1 MKKKLCITTVLVVC
15 HFGVFAE
22 SLLGFNV
29 VTGYLNNNFEYE
41 GLSHDV
47 NYWSN
52 FGGFRYTFYPSYGSF
67 LGFSVNTNLF
77 DFEVPFSRDI
87 SDDGRNSDYHYI
99 GEDKY
104 IGKSETLSFGFD
116 ADVAL
121 DLRFP
126 VKNLDKSFSYLRLGG
141 TYRIAS
147 WDAWMVYNSNSVPYW
162 LEHEKSVDVW
172 QNSFGILAEIGHN
185 YGNGDVS
192 LKFIYD
198 LFIKSEMTGNEFIR
212 PKSFGI
218 LFSCRPK
225 TWRIQT
231 AKDKAYLY
239 SLMKDE
245 DVFDDTKYK
254 RYTSKNVTVG
264 EVRKFAELNKNLATP
279 LDEKFLALPINIDYF
294 SRYYSD
300 NEGYEKF
307 YDFAKAFPRN
317 ISFTVHELGNG
328 KPGTEKYITYTTK
341 TVTLP
346 FYTEEEKI
354 NAFNVLVEDY
364 KRMKQQ
370 KERIAENRRLNPNNY
385 DYQDLK
391 VLSMATMGIEYAPNP
406 PLIRGNVYIA
416 DQLSSFYI
424 INRMENGDYNIG
436 QESSIYG
443 TYQFI
448 LKNSSGES
456 MGGIGGHMFAD
467 TAYFRYLGT
476 MEVIT
481 SNGYVRHLPYFEMLK
496 KNPHTIRKIIKECEK
511 W

>member
-1 MKKKLCITTVLVVC
+1 MLAS
-15 HFGVFAE
+15 GE
-22 SLLGFNV
+22 
-29 VTGYLNNNFEYE
+29 NNHQEDAY
-41 GLSHDV
+41 D
-47 NYWSN
+47 
-52 FGGFRYTFYPSYGSF
+52 F
-67 LGFSVNTNLF
+67 L

-87 SDDGRNSDYHYI
+87 SDDSRNSDYHYI

-104 IGKSETLSFGFD
+104 IGKSEILSFGFD

-121 DLRFP
+121 DFRFP
-126 VKNLDKSFSYLRLGG
+126 VKELDKSFSYLRLGG

-162 LEHEKSVDVW
+162 LEHAKSVSGW

-198 LFIKSEMTGNEFIR
+198 LFIKSEMTGNEFIK

-231 AKDKAYLY
+231 AKDKEYLY
-239 SLMKDE
+239 SLIKDE
-245 DVFDDTKYK
+245 DVFDNSKYK
-254 RYTSKNVTVG
+254 HYTTEKVSVG
-264 EVRKFAELNKNLATP
+264 DVRKFADLNKNLEIP
-279 LDEKFLALPINIDYF
+279 FGEKFLNLPIEIAYF
-294 SRYYSD
+294 ARYYSD

-307 YDFAKAFPRN
+307 YDFSKAFPRN
-317 ISFTVHELGNG
+317 ISFIFHELGDG
-328 KPGTEKYITYTTK
+328 KPGTEKYITYSTK
-341 TVTLP
+341 KVTLP
-346 FYTEEEKI
+346 FYTEDERN
-354 NAFNVLVEDY
+354 NAFNILVEDY

-385 DYQDLK
+385 DYQYLE
-391 VLSMATMGIEYAPNP
+391 VLSMATMGVDYAPNP
-406 PLIRGNVYIA
+406 TLIRGNVYIA
-416 DQLSSFYI
+416 DQLRAFYI
-424 INRMENGDYNIG
+424 INRMENGEYNIG

-456 MGGIGGHMFAD
+456 MGGTGGHMFAD
-467 TAYFRYLGT
+467 TAYLRYLGT
-476 MEVIT
+476 TEVIM
-481 SNGYVRHLPYFEMLK
+481 SNGYIRHLPHFEMLK
-496 KNPHTIRKIIKECEK
+496 KNPHILRKIIEECEK

>member
-15 HFGVFAE
+15 HFSVFAE
-22 SLLGFNV
+22 SLLGINIG
-29 VTGYLNNNFEYE
+29 TGYRNNNFDYE
-41 GLSHDV
+41 GLQHDV

-52 FGGFRYTFYPSYGSF
+52 FGGFSCTFYPNYGSF
-67 LGFSVNTNLF
+67 LGFSVSSNFLGL
-77 DFEVPFSRDI
+77 DI
-87 SDDGRNSDYHYI
+87 PVSKNISGTGIDSNYHFIQKQEYMV
-99 GEDKY
+99 E
-104 IGKSETLSFGFD
+104 SETLRY
-116 ADVAL
+116 AL
-121 DLRFP
+121 TMDSALNFRFP
-126 VKNLDKSFSYLRLGG
+126 VKKLDKSFSYLRIGG
-141 TYRIAS
+141 NYQLSTWNMSMARNN
-147 WDAWMVYNSNSVPYW
+147 DAPKNLSY
-162 LEHEKSVDVW
+162 EKYLDGT
-172 QNSFGILAEIGHN
+172 QNSFGIFAEIGHN

-245 DVFDDTKYK
+245 DVFDDSKYK
-254 RYTSKNVTVG
+254 CYTTEKISVG
-264 EVRKFAELNKNLATP
+264 NMKKFVELNQNLATP

-294 SRYYSD
+294 ARYYSD

-328 KPGTEKYITYTTK
+328 KSGTEKYITYTTK